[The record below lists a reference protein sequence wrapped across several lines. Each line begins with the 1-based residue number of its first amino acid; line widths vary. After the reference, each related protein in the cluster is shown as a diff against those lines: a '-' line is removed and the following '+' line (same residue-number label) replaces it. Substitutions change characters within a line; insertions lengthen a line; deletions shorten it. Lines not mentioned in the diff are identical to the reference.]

1 MKKYFLSFSAAA
13 FIAIG
18 ALMTPGV
25 LRSQTADNR
34 ELFDPNALG
43 EWTHAGDANW
53 SVMDGVMQAT
63 KGNGYLV
70 SKKQYADFELRAEIW
85 VDEKANSGIFI
96 RCQDPQRPSTK
107 TGYEVNIFDERPDPS
122 FGTGAIVN
130 VASVSPMP
138 KAGGKWNVMEITAK
152 GSQFTVVL
160 NGVTTVNKAED
171 KTFASGYIGL
181 QYGAGIV
188 KFRKIEIKP
197 I

>member
-1 MKKYFLSFSAAA
+1 MKRKYLSFSAAA
-13 FIAIG
+13 FIAI
-18 ALMTPGV
+18 ASLTTPGA
-25 LRSQTADNR
+25 LRSQTPDTK
-34 ELFDPNALG
+34 ELFDPNSLG
-43 EWTHAGDANW
+43 EWTHAGDADW

-63 KGNGYLV
+63 KGNGFLV

-96 RCQDPQRPSTK
+96 RCQDPLRPSTK
-107 TGYEVNIFDERPDPS
+107 SGYEVNIFDERPDPS
-122 FGTGAIVN
+122 YGTGAIVN
-130 VASVSPMP
+130 VAPVSPMP
-138 KAGGKWNVMEITAK
+138 KAGGKWNVLEITAK

-181 QYGAGIV
+181 QYGTGVV

>member
-1 MKKYFLSFSAAA
+1 MKKYSLSFSAAA
-13 FIAIG
+13 FIAIST
-18 ALMTPGV
+18 LMTPGV
-25 LRSQTADNR
+25 LLSQTADNN
-34 ELFDPNALG
+34 EMFDPRSLA
-43 EWTHAGDANW
+43 EWTQAGDANW

-63 KGNGYLV
+63 KGNGFLV

-96 RCQDPQRPSTK
+96 RCQDPLRPSTK
-107 TGYEVNIFDERPDPS
+107 SGYEVNIFDERPDPS
-122 FGTGAIVN
+122 YGTGAIVN
-130 VASVSPMP
+130 VATVSPMP

-171 KTFASGYIGL
+171 KTFATGYIGL

-188 KFRKIEIKP
+188 KFRKIEIRP